1 MGGYTCASNK
11 KECVGEKW
19 ERMVLRKDLS
29 LPRKLRENYKKVN
42 CRRININTLW
52 QYFRD
57 NSVDLTVVSGRLV
70 LAVEGLLE
78 EEWKDMKRE
87 GPQRNFYAQ
96 ERVLRQLPL
105 FVGICKL
112 ENQTVLKGSREGWKE
127 IGLLR
132 TWGRK
137 WNFCPPVFP
146 QKWLIS
152 HLAHEKVSVQE
163 WVNFVYCFWYVF
175 FQNQSLVSIV
185 LVGRWRTVTEKGND
199 TNIL

>member
-19 ERMVLRKDLS
+19 ERMVLKKDLS

-105 FVGICKL
+105 FVWICKL

-137 WNFCPPVFP
+137 WNLSFPRSDWSPIWPMRKYLCKSEWILCIVFDMYFFKIRVLCP
-146 QKWLIS
+146 
-152 HLAHEKVSVQE
+152 
-163 WVNFVYCFWYVF
+163 
-175 FQNQSLVSIV
+175 
-185 LVGRWRTVTEKGND
+185 
-199 TNIL
+199 